1 MAILKKSKVPRQRLQ
16 IDLTGPDG
24 NAFVLQA
31 TAINLARQ
39 LGLDSLAILREMRI
53 SDYEHLIQVFDKHF
67 GDHVDLLR

>member
-31 TAINLARQ
+31 TAVNLAHQ
-39 LGLDSLAILREMRI
+39 LGLDSVDILREMRI